1 MNIASINSINALNES
16 SALNLGGEVKT
27 PKSNF
32 ADWLQKEISNANTQ
46 INQANTDLKSYAIGN
61 TNNLHDVMMSIE
73 DAKESFELV
82 VQVRNRLLDGYQEIM
97 RMQI

>member
-1 MNIASINSINALNES
+1 MNIASINGINALNES